1 MRIKT
6 LERFESV
13 NLYSILESQLVIEID
28 RPVPSLDFTIAEK
41 RAIYEFFPLKQ
52 KHESIF
58 KV

>member
-41 RAIYEFFPLKQ
+41 RAIYEFFTLKQ